1 MLPKTPDAPMTL
13 LRNTLLLFFALAT
26 LAPGTVNAQT
36 EGESPTV
43 TSQLLDG
50 LELRSIGPAVRSG
63 RISDVGIDPT
73 DQSTWYVAAAS
84 GNVWKTKNA
93 GTTWTPIFDQYG
105 SYSIGTVTVDP
116 NNPQVLWLG
125 TGENNSQR
133 SVSYGDGVY
142 KSTDGG
148 KTWANTG
155 LKASNHVGNIVVDPR
170 DSDVVYVAAQGPLWS
185 PGGNRGLYKTTDG
198 GETWER
204 VLHVGENTGIS
215 DVAVDPERPDIL
227 YATSYQ
233 RRRHVGILVAGGLE
247 SRIYK
252 STDGGET
259 WRKIMNGIPGGPLG
273 RIGVAVS
280 PIKPNVLYATVAA
293 SRDRDGFFRSDDRG
307 ESWEKQSDYVS
318 IDPQY
323 YQEIFPDPHTF
334 DRVYV
339 MDIWMQVSHDGGK
352 TFEPVPSDHKHVDN
366 HALAFDP
373 DDPSYLLSGN
383 DGGLYQS
390 WDDGETW
397 KFVSN
402 LPVTQFY
409 RVAVDHA
416 EPFYN
421 VYGGTQDNGTLGGP
435 SQTGTEHGIRNSDW
449 THINGGD
456 GFGVD
461 IDPENPNIVYAM
473 SQYGELV
480 RYDKKTGESV
490 NIQPQPP
497 ADGDALRWHW
507 NSPLQISPHS
517 NTRLY
522 YAANRL
528 FRSNDRGH
536 SWTPIGPDLTREIDR
551 NERTVM
557 GRVWSPDAVR
567 KNVYTS
573 PYGTIVSMDVSPLQ
587 EDLIYAGTDDGLLQ
601 ITEDGGE
608 TWRTINSFP
617 GVPDTTYVVDVVASR
632 HDPSTV
638 FALFNNHKEGDYQP
652 YVLKSTDRGQNWTS
666 LSSTLPD
673 DEPVWSLAQD
683 HEDEDLLF
691 LGAEFGVYTSLDG
704 GEQWI
709 ELTGNVPTIQ
719 FRDVTI
725 QRRED
730 DLVGATFGRGFY
742 VLDNY
747 APLRELAGEL
757 LDREAHLFSV
767 KDADGYIQTDPLGGG
782 EKGSRGHAFYT
793 APNPSFGAT
802 FTYYLR
808 DELTTKRE
816 ERLARERELRRRGES
831 VSFPAWD
838 SLRAEE
844 REESPAVVLE
854 VQNDNGEVVRRVEGP
869 HTSGLHRRAWDLRYP
884 SFEPVE
890 TGENESGP
898 MVTPGTY
905 TAHLLKREDGQFQP
919 LGEPRSFEVTPL
931 QEPTLPPADR
941 DARLAFQTKVAR
953 LQRAVLATNRV
964 AERTAE
970 QLDHIKQAVQNGP
983 DVSLDLYERTR
994 TLERRLADLRVQ
1006 LTGNTVKEEYNEPTP
1021 PAVIDRVQRVVGA
1034 FWSTTSTPTET
1045 HRRDYRIASDE
1056 FSTLLAQLRT
1066 LIEEDLRALEQ
1077 QLEDAQVPWTE
1088 GRGLP
1093 TWQPE

>member
-1 MLPKTPDAPMTL
+1 MLPKILGRPASSVRHAL
-13 LRNTLLLFFALAT
+13 VLLLAVAT
-26 LAPGTVNAQT
+26 LAPGTGTAQ
-36 EGESPTV
+36 SPDTAP
-43 TSQLLDG
+43 TPSSQLLSG
-50 LELRSIGPAVRSG
+50 LNLRSIGPAVRSG
-63 RISDVGIDPT
+63 RIADVAIDPT

-84 GNVWKTKNA
+84 GNVWKTTNS

-116 NNPQVLWLG
+116 NNPKVLWLG
-125 TGENNSQR
+125 TGENNAQR

-148 KTWANTG
+148 KTWTNTG
-155 LKASNHVGNIVVDPR
+155 LEASNHIGNIVVDPR

-185 PGGNRGLYKTTDG
+185 PGGGRGLYKTTDG
-198 GETWER
+198 GKTWER
-204 VLHVGENTGIS
+204 VLHVSANTGIS
-215 DVAVDPERPDIL
+215 DVALDPERPDIL

-233 RRRHVGILVAGGLE
+233 RRRHVGILVAGGSE

-252 STDGGET
+252 STDGGQT
-259 WRKIMNGIPGGPLG
+259 WNEIMDGIPNGPLG

-293 SRDRDGFFRSDDRG
+293 SRGRDGFFRSDDRG
-307 ESWEKQSDYVS
+307 ESWEKQSNYVS

-339 MDIWMQVSHDGGK
+339 MDLFMQVSHDGGK
-352 TFEPVPSDHKHVDN
+352 TFERVPSEHKHVDN

-373 DDPSYLLSGN
+373 NDSDYLLSGN
-383 DGGLYQS
+383 DGGLYES
-390 WDDGETW
+390 WDDGQTW

-409 RVAVDHA
+409 RVAVDNA
-416 EPFYN
+416 KPFYN
-421 VYGGTQDNGTLGGP
+421 VYGGTQDNGTMGGP
-435 SQTGTEHGIRNSDW
+435 SQTQTEHGIRNSDW

-507 NSPLQISPHS
+507 NSPLTISPHS

-528 FRSNDRGH
+528 FRSNDRGN
-536 SWTPIGPDLTREIDR
+536 SWTPISPDLTREIVR
-551 NERTVM
+551 NERPLM
-557 GRVWSPDAVR
+557 DRVWSPDAVR
-567 KNVYTS
+567 KNQYTS
-573 PYGTIVSMDVSPLQ
+573 PYGTIVSLDVSPLE
-587 EDLIYAGTDDGLLQ
+587 EDLIYVGTDDGLIQ
-601 ITEDGGE
+601 VTENGGDS
-608 TWRTINSFP
+608 WREIRSFP
-617 GVPDTTYVVDVVASR
+617 DVPDTTYLVDVVASR
-632 HDPSTV
+632 HDPNTV

-652 YVLKSTDRGQNWTS
+652 YVLKSTDRGRNWTS
-666 LSSTLPD
+666 ITANLPE
-673 DEPVWSLAQD
+673 DEPVWSLVQD

-691 LGAEFGVYTSLDG
+691 LGAEFGVYTSLNG
-704 GEQWI
+704 GEKWI

-719 FRDVTI
+719 FRDLAI

-747 APLRELAGEL
+747 APLRQIDGEL
-757 LDREAHLFSV
+757 LNQEAHLFSV
-767 KDADGYIQTDPLGGG
+767 KDADAYIQTDPLGGG
-782 EKGSRGHAFYT
+782 EKGSRGHALYT
-793 APNPSFGAT
+793 APNPPFGAI

-816 ERLARERELRRRGES
+816 ERLDRERMLRRQDKS
-831 VSFPAWD
+831 VDFPSWD

-844 REESPAVVLE
+844 REEAPAVVLE
-854 VQNDNGEVVRRVEGP
+854 VQTENGEVVRRVEGP
-869 HTSGLHRRAWDLRYP
+869 HTDGLHR
-884 SFEPVE
+884 
-890 TGENESGP
+890 
-898 MVTPGTY
+898 
-905 TAHLLKREDGQFQP
+905 
-919 LGEPRSFEVTPL
+919 
-931 QEPTLPPADR
+931 
-941 DARLAFQTKVAR
+941 
-953 LQRAVLATNRV
+953 
-964 AERTAE
+964 
-970 QLDHIKQAVQNGP
+970 
-983 DVSLDLYERTR
+983 VS
-994 TLERRLADLRVQ
+994 
-1006 LTGNTVKEEYNEPTP
+1006 
-1021 PAVIDRVQRVVGA
+1021 
-1034 FWSTTSTPTET
+1034 
-1045 HRRDYRIASDE
+1045 
-1056 FSTLLAQLRT
+1056 
-1066 LIEEDLRALEQ
+1066 
-1077 QLEDAQVPWTE
+1077 
-1088 GRGLP
+1088 
-1093 TWQPE
+1093 